1 MSGLEFLEALKN
13 KNLDHKIP
21 ILISSQLSKIK
32 DISDAV
38 ASGMEIGVKSYI
50 IKASQNMKMIIK
62 TIENTLKN
70 T

>member
-1 MSGLEFLEALKN
+1 MIVSTYLTYN
-13 KNLDHKIP
+13 TI
-21 ILISSQLSKIK
+21 LSKIK